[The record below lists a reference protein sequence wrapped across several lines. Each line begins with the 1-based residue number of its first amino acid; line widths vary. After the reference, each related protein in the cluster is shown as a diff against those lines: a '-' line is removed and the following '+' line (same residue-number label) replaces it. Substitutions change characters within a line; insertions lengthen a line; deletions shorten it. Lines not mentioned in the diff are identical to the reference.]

1 MSSDDSD
8 KTVFKPAVSGGGN
21 NPDHT
26 VMRPMPGGRGFGG
39 APQPQQPQRP
49 QPGAHR
55 PAPPPQNMD
64 TGAGFFRMGK
74 GLNPII
80 NAASPLIAVFKQTR
94 QSMTHNDI
102 GGLHQRLTNE
112 IRTCESTLRE
122 QGTPPE
128 VVLSTR
134 YILCTALDE
143 AVLHTPWGSESAW
156 GQRTLLSVFHNE
168 ASGGEKFFM
177 ILDRMRQSPA
187 ENIYLLELFYV
198 LLSLGYEGKFR
209 LMARG
214 RDAIEQ
220 VRDELFT
227 IIRRY
232 RGDYERNLSDRWQG
246 LGRTRNTLT
255 QYIPMWVIVTV
266 VIALLF
272 FSYSGFRYWLYESA
286 TPIAVELNDIAEQ
299 AEDKKQDEKQSEQ

>member
-8 KTVFKPAVSGGGN
+8 KTVFKPAVQGG

-39 APQPQQPQRP
+39 APQPPPAQQAYRP
-49 QPGAHR
+49 QPGAQR
-55 PAPPPQNMD
+55 PAAPQVD
-64 TGAGFFRMGK
+64 AEAAFFRAGK
-74 GLNPII
+74 GLNPIV
-80 NAASPLIAVFKQTR
+80 NGAASLLAVYKQTR
-94 QSMTHNDI
+94 SSMSHNDI

-112 IRTCESTLRE
+112 IRAYESRVRD
-122 QGTPPE
+122 QGVQPE
-128 VVLSTR
+128 IVLATR
-134 YILCTALDE
+134 YLLCSALDE
-143 AVLHTPWGSESAW
+143 AVLNTPWGSESAW
-156 GQRTLLSVFHNE
+156 AQRTLLSVFHNE
-168 ASGGEKFFM
+168 TSGGEKFFL

-187 ENIYLLELFYV
+187 ENMFVIELIYV
-198 LLSLGYEGKFR
+198 LLSLGFEGKYR

-214 RDAIEQ
+214 RDTIEQ

-246 LGRTRNTLT
+246 LGRTKNTLT
-255 QYIPMWVIVTV
+255 QYIPMWVICTI

-272 FSYSGFRYWLYESA
+272 FSFSGFRYWLYESA
-286 TPIAVELNDIAEQ
+286 TPVATQLNEIAEQ
-299 AEDKKQDEKQSEQ
+299 ALEKEETEK